1 MNTVLFKRIKKI
13 MCLLTSIRPRL
24 LKAES
29 LNCWFKHVN
38 RILYTYIQFYLVETL
53 IFINSIKDPIVF
65 RPQVLDGG
73 SIVLAIVAKDWIEQ
87 FILLVIPWPNW
98 VYILVNQNEFLI
110 MAAPLFLSTLLP
122 ILPIVV
128 KG

>member
-1 MNTVLFKRIKKI
+1 
-13 MCLLTSIRPRL
+13 MCLPTSIRPRL

-65 RPQVLDGG
+65 RPRVLDGG
-73 SIVLAIVAKDWIEQ
+73 SIVLAIVAKNWIEQ

>member
-1 MNTVLFKRIKKI
+1 
-13 MCLLTSIRPRL
+13 MCLPTSIRPRL

-29 LNCWFKHVN
+29 LNCWFKHIS

-53 IFINSIKDPIVF
+53 IFINSIKGPIVF